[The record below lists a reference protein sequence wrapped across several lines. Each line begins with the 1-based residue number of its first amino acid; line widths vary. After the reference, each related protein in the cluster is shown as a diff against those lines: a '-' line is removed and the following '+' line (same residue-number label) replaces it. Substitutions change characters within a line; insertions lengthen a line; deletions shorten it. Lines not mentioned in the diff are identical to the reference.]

1 MINKGKDVYGTK
13 KHCAE
18 KSMRVEGSGQ
28 ISGNK
33 MKIIVSQIADFHR
46 GCTEKDLWKTIFQN
60 LKENTCKKSFLV
72 KFKI

>member
-1 MINKGKDVYGTK
+1 MIDKGKDVYGTK

-33 MKIIVSQIADFHR
+33 KKIIVSQIADFHR
-46 GCTEKDLWKTIFQN
+46 GCTEKDL
-60 LKENTCKKSFLV
+60 
-72 KFKI
+72 